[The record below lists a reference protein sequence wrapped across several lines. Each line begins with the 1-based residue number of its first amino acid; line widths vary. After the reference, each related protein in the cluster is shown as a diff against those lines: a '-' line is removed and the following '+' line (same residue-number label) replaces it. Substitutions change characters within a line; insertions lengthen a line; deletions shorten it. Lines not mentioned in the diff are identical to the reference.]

1 MLIDGDTKQGS
12 LCAFEEGFHVGF
24 AFLEEQLGPQCAV
37 LKEGSAP
44 MAAHESGTQPI
55 VLGREVCRDEGKDI
69 HWDAVD
75 GGESVPP
82 FADGC
87 QCGRGVTVKL
97 RNGI

>member
-1 MLIDGDTKQGS
+1 M
-12 LCAFEEGFHVGF
+12 FEEGSTPV
-24 AFLEEQLGPQCAV
+24 AAY
-37 LKEGSAP
+37 EGNT
-44 MAAHESGTQPI
+44 ESIALRSEMG
-55 VLGREVCRDEGKDI
+55 GDEGKDI